1 MCDPLK
7 GLTQYLLFPIFSLY
21 ELDAPTNFTHFT
33 VCAAPLWPKA
43 EAVERKAENSP
54 LIHFSQQVRAWGL
67 KKTNLH
73 PRATVKG
80 LWQLIKTQEPLT
92 NLTFC

>member
-54 LIHFSQQVRAWGL
+54 LIHFSQQVKSLGP
-67 KKTNLH
+67 KKNKPPPKSYSKGSVTAHQNS
-73 PRATVKG
+73 RATY
-80 LWQLIKTQEPLT
+80 
-92 NLTFC
+92 